1 MVPVRVCVLS
11 SMFDGRD
18 VENIRQE
25 MEGRFAEKR
34 GEWVLRYVEQSGEE
48 AATRTTLRGREDC
61 ITVVR
66 SGGLNFRHTYFPG
79 KTTTSWVHTPAGSME
94 MEVTTRDYRRHR
106 WEGAGNSASPMICG
120 WAGKT
125 WEHTRYIFNG
135 GRNRGMTVLTRMRE
149 TLRRKFGG
157 RCSPPVWPRRRIY
170 RKWNWRFPGKRPTGI
185 WPPTWR

>member
-1 MVPVRVCVLS
+1 WWVPTWLKWPPPTIRRTRRRWWPPRCCGRCFWVSSRLEWEQLRKRGEVSMVPVRVCVLS

-106 WEGAGNSASPMICG
+106 WEG
-120 WAGKT
+120 
-125 WEHTRYIFNG
+125 G
-135 GRNRGMTVLTRMRE
+135 GE
-149 TLRRKFGG
+149 
-157 RCSPPVWPRRRIY
+157 C
-170 RKWNWRFPGKRPTGI
+170 
-185 WPPTWR
+185 

>member
-66 SGGLNFRHTYFPG
+66 NGGLNFRHTYFPG

-106 WEGAGNSASPMICG
+106 WEGGGEFRFAYDLRMGGENLGTYALHIQWREEPRNDRTDADAGNTP
-120 WAGKT
+120 
-125 WEHTRYIFNG
+125 
-135 GRNRGMTVLTRMRE
+135 
-149 TLRRKFGG
+149 
-157 RCSPPVWPRRRIY
+157 
-170 RKWNWRFPGKRPTGI
+170 
-185 WPPTWR
+185 